1 MAPAASAALLQVC
14 GYAKGGTAADDEVPP
29 EKQQMQP
36 FSVSLKQL
44 EEVVTQDL
52 LPADALEANRRALA
66 TLKQFA
72 RSLESPHGYPPAYIK
87 VVMFTFRDPY
97 AEGQLRRVRCQLKTT
112 GGNCAQLVQQ
122 NIGHLL
128 LRLGLP
134 PYFYFDGDQ
143 FRPKAPPKPHVA
155 PKPRPA
161 AAAPKAAPPGPEKV
175 EAVRAR
181 AAAAGFPSQT
191 ISEEQFRDMQ
201 AQSESAQQE
210 KATAVTEQAAAM
222 TKIRQLDPL
231 LQAVAAV
238 PWLAASEDQQSRDR
252 VPVIRSR
259 VMDEIESW
267 GWDVR
272 GAVRRVWS
280 GERHLGSLLDGKD
293 AGTQLAIKAIHFYS
307 LQNDKKM
314 GRQTYSAS

>member
-1 MAPAASAALLQVC
+1 MQEAKRIRKRRHACASQACQRNQRTPRCTPLGQVPAAPSAAWQLP
-14 GYAKGGTAADDEVPP
+14 GPAAAAEPRRLV
-29 EKQQMQP
+29 
-36 FSVSLKQL
+36 
-44 EEVVTQDL
+44 
-52 LPADALEANRRALA
+52 LPA
-66 TLKQFA
+66 
-72 RSLESPHGYPPAYIK
+72 PC
-87 VVMFTFRDPY
+87 RDPY

-161 AAAPKAAPPGPEKV
+161 AAGGRPLHPRCRVCSLRRRASLPCRVTPCSRLSGDLLSWAPAGLCWRAAPKAAPPGPEKV

-201 AQSESAQQE
+201 AQSVWQ
-210 KATAVTEQAAAM
+210 
-222 TKIRQLDPL
+222 
-231 LQAVAAV
+231 
-238 PWLAASEDQQSRDR
+238 
-252 VPVIRSR
+252 
-259 VMDEIESW
+259 
-267 GWDVR
+267 
-272 GAVRRVWS
+272 GA
-280 GERHLGSLLDGKD
+280 GLD
-293 AGTQLAIKAIHFYS
+293 AGAANGQ
-307 LQNDKKM
+307 
-314 GRQTYSAS
+314 